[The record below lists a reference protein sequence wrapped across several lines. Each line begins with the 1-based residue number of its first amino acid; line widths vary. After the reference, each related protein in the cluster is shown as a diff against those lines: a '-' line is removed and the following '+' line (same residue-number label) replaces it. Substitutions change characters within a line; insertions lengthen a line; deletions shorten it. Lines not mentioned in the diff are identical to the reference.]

1 MNSQRPTAFPT
12 LGDPEQ
18 RIRDMP
24 EQRIV
29 NVADILLTDNAAA
42 STRVDDNEL
51 PLLLNGRRDHGDPA
65 QI

>member
-1 MNSQRPTAFPT
+1 
-12 LGDPEQ
+12 
-18 RIRDMP
+18 MP

-29 NVADILLTDNAAA
+29 SLADIPLTDNAAA
-42 STRVDDNEL
+42 GTMVGDNEL